1 MADRHEDS
9 DTYPRWLSI
18 TGESLDLDLPNGLL
32 GKCRSIDDYKKLNHL
47 GEGTYGVVYRAHDL
61 TTTSPHTVVALKQ
74 MRLLDRDRSNGMPI
88 TSIREIALLRSI
100 RHPNIISVLDVAVGK
115 DMADVY
121 MVMEYAE
128 QDMAHLLD
136 DLRVKFTLSEVKNL
150 TKQLLEGV
158 EYIHRNNIIHRD
170 IKMSNLLYN
179 SKGQLKLA
187 DFGMA
192 RHFSHRPLTPDVVT
206 VWYRPPEILLGCVR
220 YTKSTD
226 MWSCGLIIGELL
238 VLVPLLPGETELEQL
253 SLIVKFLNPPTDET
267 WPKMRLLPKFSG
279 QVLFRKPAEE
289 RDSGSDSKNGNISLE
304 KRFWGHTVETVNLLK
319 DILQW
324 DPERRLTAKKA
335 LDHRWFRSEEPKAK
349 DTLMMP
355 TFPELRRGQ
364 GVSDMMDAMVVDEDL
379 SAGVSGDTDYGG
391 GGRSGWGGD
400 EAGKGKGRGGGGKR
414 DYGDVAEGGG
424 AAASMAEKVT
434 RRGAE
439 QAGRGGVG
447 PYLFDFGEGQVERK
461 GRHGDHGGRAAK
473 KLRH

>member
-1 MADRHEDS
+1 
-9 DTYPRWLSI
+9 
-18 TGESLDLDLPNGLL
+18 
-32 GKCRSIDDYKKLNHL
+32 
-47 GEGTYGVVYRAHDL
+47 
-61 TTTSPHTVVALKQ
+61 
-74 MRLLDRDRSNGMPI
+74 
-88 TSIREIALLRSI
+88 
-100 RHPNIISVLDVAVGK
+100 
-115 DMADVY
+115 
-121 MVMEYAE
+121 
-128 QDMAHLLD
+128 MAHLLD

-220 YTKSTD
+220 YTKSAD
-226 MWSCGLIIGELL
+226 MWSCGLILGELL
-238 VLVPLLPGETELEQL
+238 LLVPLLPGETELEQL
-253 SLIVKFLNPPTDET
+253 SLIVKFLNPPTDEI

-289 RDSGSDSKNGNISLE
+289 RDSGSDSKNGSISLE

-335 LDHRWFRSEEPKAK
+335 LDHRWFRSEDPKAK

-364 GVSDMMDAMVVDEDL
+364 GVSDMMDAMVVDEDR
-379 SAGVSGDTDYGG
+379 SAGVPGDTDYGG
-391 GGRSGWGGD
+391 GGWRGWGGD
-400 EAGKGKGRGGGGKR
+400 EAGKGKGRGGGGRR

-424 AAASMAEKVT
+424 VAASMAEKVT

-439 QAGRGGVG
+439 QAGKAGVG
-447 PYLFDFGEGQVERK
+447 PYLFDFGEGPVERK